1 MWRKLRLYFR
11 VLLFLYFGKPAD
23 PKKLVGFFRRKNE
36 KRRDNM
42 KLEIE
47 YIPIDKIT
55 PDEKNAKEHPQEQI
69 EQIKKSIEDNGMN
82 DPIAIWGKKNIIVEG
97 HGRLMALKELGHTE
111 VPVIR
116 LDHLTDNQRK
126 AYALIHNKTT
136 MNSGFNEDILNEIL
150 QELAEVGIDMDVF
163 GFEGFDIEED
173 DTEAQEDFYE
183 PELPEQPKAK
193 RGDIYQLGSHRLMC
207 GDSTDEADVEKLLD
221 GEEMDLCLTDPPY
234 NVNYGEKVESL
245 SKVSKEKGHDVFSY
259 SNGSRESSTI
269 ENDNMDDES
278 FYNFLFNFYTQM
290 MNSLKPGGVF
300 YICHADSEGYNFRKA
315 LKDAGGRMRQT
326 LIWVK
331 PHFVM
336 GRQDYHWRHEPILYG
351 WKEGAGHYYIDDR
364 TQNTVWED
372 KPDIDNMK
380 KEEMK
385 QLLKEIYEEDRIS
398 TSAIHEAKPTVS
410 ELHPTMKP
418 IKLMGRFIKN
428 SAKPGEKVIDFFG
441 GSGSTLI
448 ACEQLNRTCYT
459 MEYDPKYVDVI
470 IDRWEALTGQKAVKI
485 NG

>member
-1 MWRKLRLYFR
+1 M
-11 VLLFLYFGKPAD
+11 
-23 PKKLVGFFRRKNE
+23 GFFRRKNE

-111 VPVIR
+111 APVIR
-116 LDHLTDNQRK
+116 LDHLTNDQRK

-150 QELAEVGIDMDVF
+150 QELAEVGIDMEVF
-163 GFEGFDIEED
+163 GFESFDIEVD
-173 DTEAQEDFYE
+173 DTEAQEDYYE
-183 PELPEQPKAK
+183 PELPEEPKAK
-193 RGDIYQLGSHRLMC
+193 LGDIYQLGNHRLMC
-207 GDSTDEADVEKLLD
+207 GSSTDETDVEKLLD
-221 GEEMDLCLTDPPY
+221 GEDMDLCVTDPPY
-234 NVNYGEKVESL
+234 NVNYGEKSEML
-245 SKVSKEKGHDVFSY
+245 DEYLGGKRNNNH
-259 SNGSRESSTI
+259 I
-269 ENDNMDDES
+269 LNDHMDNQS
-278 FYNFLFNFYTQM
+278 FYQFLFDFYTQM
-290 MNSLKPGGVF
+290 LRALKPGGAF
-300 YICHADSEGYNFRKA
+300 YIWHAESEGVNFRVA
-315 LKDAGGRMRQT
+315 LQDAGGQIRQC
-326 LIWVK
+326 LIWNKNTLVL
-331 PHFVM
+331 
-336 GRQDYHWRHEPILYG
+336 GRQDYHWKHEPCLYG

-364 TQNTVWED
+364 SQTTVWED

-385 QLLKEIYEEDRIS
+385 QLLKEIFEDRIS
-398 TSAIHEAKPTVS
+398 TTVMNEAKPTAND
-410 ELHPTMKP
+410 LHPTMKP
-418 IKLMGRFIKN
+418 IKLIARLIKN
-428 SAKPGEKVIDFFG
+428 SARPGEKVIDFFG

-448 ACEQLNRTCYT
+448 ACEQLNRTCYM
-459 MEYDPKYVDVI
+459 MELDPKYVDVI
-470 IDRWEALTGQKAVKI
+470 IDRWEQLTGQKAVKI